1 LPDRVRA
8 NEPIPD
14 GDDMSKTIPTM
25 WRYAHAVIAVA
36 IATAVRF
43 ALDPYLG
50 DKNPYFVYG
59 VAIAWNAWFHGL
71 APGFLA
77 LALSA
82 LADDYFF
89 VVPRGSLAIAGMTNQ
104 AAFAVFVLLGLALIV
119 ITNSLREV
127 LRRAQASEG
136 EARRAFKAERIQML
150 RVRTTLASIA
160 DAVITTDADGRVTGL
175 NRTAEQLTGW
185 TTDEA
190 SGRPIDKVFRLV
202 DEESLR
208 TDEMPVAEI
217 VGQGVVWRSSD
228 SAMLICR
235 DGRSLPVE
243 HSTAPIQDDE
253 GAINGMVL
261 VFRDVTERC
270 RSEQAMRA
278 SEERFRQL
286 AEHSTDVFWVTDPH
300 GAKVLYVSPAYEAV
314 WGRSCQSLYNDWG
327 SFLEAVHPD
336 DRQRV
341 RAAVESLACGRSMAE
356 EYRVIRPDGTERWVW
371 DRGFPIRDDTDQV
384 VRVAGIAEDIT
395 DRKHGDAALRQSEQR
410 FARFMQHLPGLA
422 WIKGS
427 QGRYVYA
434 NDAAARAFGLPIAM
448 LYGRSDQEVFSPETA
463 AAFREHDRRALETGT
478 GIQVIETL
486 QHEDG
491 TVHHS
496 LVSKFAIP
504 SPDGD
509 EVLVGGMAI
518 DVTDRLEMEAALK
531 DADRRKD
538 EFLAML
544 AHELRNPLAP
554 IAAALQLMK
563 GQGSRQMEEERAMAE
578 QQVQYMARLID
589 DLMDV
594 SRISRGKVAL
604 QKEVVDLGAIV
615 ARSVGAAQPLLAE
628 RRHELIVSLP
638 EKPLLLEGDPT
649 RLEQVLANLLSNAA
663 KYTDPA
669 GCIRVTADREN
680 GWAMVRVADTGI
692 GIEPSVLPE
701 VFGLFVQ
708 VQRRLDRSRGGLGIG
723 LSLVKSLVE
732 MHGGSVEAHSGGPGQ
747 GSEFVVRLPALD
759 VEPDR
764 GVWLPPGDG
773 ARPPS
778 GIPAQRVLVVDDNVD
793 AADSLGRLL
802 SRFWSQDVRVVYD
815 GPAAVEVARSFRPE
829 VVFLDLGLPGM
840 DGCEVARRLRCEPGL
855 AGALLVALTGWGQ
868 ESDREMSRAAGFD
881 QHLVK
886 PVEVKML
893 REVLSTPDKFDKF
906 GGHHPQL

>member
-1 LPDRVRA
+1 MGEGPS
-8 NEPIPD
+8 PD
-14 GDDMSKTIPTM
+14 GDATPKTILSM
-25 WRYAHAVIAVA
+25 WRYAHAVLAVA
-36 IATAVRF
+36 GATAIRF

-50 DKNPYFVYG
+50 DKHPYFVYG
-59 VAIAWNAWFHGL
+59 LAIAWAAWFHGP
-71 APGFLA
+71 APSFLA
-77 LALSA
+77 FALSA
-82 LADDYFF
+82 PVAKYFF
-89 VVPRGSLAIAGMTNQ
+89 VAPRGSLAIGGVSNQ
-104 AAFAVFVLLGLALIV
+104 VSFAVFILLGLAL
-119 ITNSLREV
+119 SLFTTL
-127 LRRAQASEG
+127 LRQALHRAGASEG
-136 EARRAFKAERIQML
+136 EARRALEAERVQRMRL
-150 RVRTTLASIA
+150 RTTLASIA
-160 DAVITTDADGRVTGL
+160 DAVITTDADGRVTSL
-175 NRTAEQLTGW
+175 NRAAENLTGW
-185 TTDEA
+185 PAAEA
-190 SGRPIDKVFRLV
+190 CGRSLGEVCRLV
-202 DEESLR
+202 DQSTHR

-217 VGQGVVWRSSD
+217 VNHGVVLRSSD
-228 SAMLICR
+228 AIMLISR

-243 HSTAPIQDDE
+243 QSTAPIQDDG
-253 GAINGMVL
+253 GANSGMVL

-270 RSEQAMRA
+270 RAEQAVRE

-286 AEHSTDVFWVTDPH
+286 AEHITDVFWVTDPD
-300 GAKVLYVSPAYEAV
+300 GGKVLYVSPAYERV
-314 WGRSCQSLYNDWG
+314 WGRTCQSLYEDWG
-327 SFLEAVHPD
+327 SFLEAVHRD
-336 DRQRV
+336 DREKMRDAVKRLV
-341 RAAVESLACGRSMAE
+341 RGRPMSE

-371 DRGFPIRDDTDQV
+371 DRGFPIHDDIGRV
-384 VRVAGIAEDIT
+384 VRIAGIAEDIT
-395 DRKHGDAALRQSEQR
+395 ERKHADATLRLSQQR

-434 NDAAARAFGLPIAM
+434 NDTAARTFGLPIET
-448 LYGRSDQEVFSPETA
+448 LYGRTDQEIFPPETA
-463 AAFREHDRRALETGT
+463 TAFREHDRRALQTAT

-486 QHEDG
+486 KHQDG

-504 SPDGD
+504 SPDGG

-554 IAAALQLMK
+554 IAAALQLMQ
-563 GQGSRQMEEERAMAE
+563 GQGGRQMEAERAMAE

-594 SRISRGKVAL
+594 SRISRGKVIL
-604 QKEVVDLGAIV
+604 QKEVVDLVAIV
-615 ARSVGAAQPLLAE
+615 TRSALAAQSLLAE

-638 EKPLLLEGDPT
+638 EEPLFLEGDPT

-669 GCIRVTADREN
+669 GCIRVTAGHDN
-680 GWAMVRVADTGI
+680 GWALLRVADTGI
-692 GIEPSVLPE
+692 GIEPSVLPK

-708 VQRRLDRSRGGLGIG
+708 FERRLDRSRGGLGIG

-732 MHGGSVEAHSGGPGQ
+732 MHGGSVEAHSEGPGQ
-747 GSEFVVRLPALD
+747 GSEFVVRLPALA
-759 VEPDR
+759 VEPDC
-764 GVWLPPGDG
+764 GVRVPPGDR
-773 ARPPS
+773 ARADD

-815 GPAAVEVARSFRPE
+815 GPAAMEVARSFRPE
-829 VVFLDLGLPGM
+829 VVFMDLGLPGM

-855 AGALLVALTGWGQ
+855 DGALLVALTGWGQ
-868 ESDREMSRAAGFD
+868 ESDRQMSRAAGFD

-893 REVLSTPDKFDKF
+893 REVLRAATDRINEVNR
-906 GGHHPQL
+906 